1 MQNDYKKTKKD
12 HTEMQNHD
20 METKKSQMD
29 KKDQKEMRNHY
40 EDAKQSQRDAK

>member
-1 MQNDYKKTKKD
+1 MTTKRQKKT
-12 HTEMQNHD
+12 TEMQNHD
-20 METKKSQMD
+20 IETKKSQMD